1 MADPKAN
8 AMHDPH
14 ASSRSWQDGEEPWP
28 LNEMVA
34 SGMVLRKWQEVMA
47 EYQPDVLALW
57 NERRLKWKP
66 REVEPKVREFL
77 TIALGMVTQSHHLAN
92 HFNLAFEK
100 GATVQELVDVCVIT
114 GHLTGAQ
121 SWDLGLAELDNVI
134 ATRTEMGRAVPRDRA
149 ELKEKGDL

>member
-1 MADPKAN
+1 
-8 AMHDPH
+8 
-14 ASSRSWQDGEEPWP
+14 
-28 LNEMVA
+28 
-34 SGMVLRKWQEVMA
+34 
-47 EYQPDVLALW
+47 
-57 NERRLKWKP
+57 
-66 REVEPKVREFL
+66 
-77 TIALGMVTQSHHLAN
+77 
-92 HFNLAFEK
+92 LAFEK